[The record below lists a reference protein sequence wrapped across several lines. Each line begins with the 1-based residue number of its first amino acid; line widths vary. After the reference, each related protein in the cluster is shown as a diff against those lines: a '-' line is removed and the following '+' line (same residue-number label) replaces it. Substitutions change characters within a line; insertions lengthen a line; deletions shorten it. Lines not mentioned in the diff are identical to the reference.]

1 MAIFDIEKDELLGL
15 SDVQLE
21 ELIARLSE
29 AEVAAH
35 GHSPARVNWS
45 GSINAPDHGID
56 VHVNV
61 PVAQL
66 TTGFLE
72 RPNTILQSK
81 KHSMSKTAITKEM
94 VIDGE
99 LSSTISLLA
108 AQGGSYII
116 VSLADDCSP
125 PMLKDRIETMQDAV
139 SRDPNGSNLH
149 LSFYDR
155 SKLTQWVRQHP
166 SVMLWV
172 KRKLGRGYSGW
183 QPYGAWSNPP
193 QGAVDTIIF
202 AQGVKISLP
211 SGKGQNLSIEDA
223 IGPMRDLVR
232 TTNKAIR
239 ITGLSGVGKTRIV
252 QALFDETVDTVG
264 TDALDRTITVY
275 VDTGAK
281 PEPSAT
287 VMLERLISENR
298 HSIMILDNCPS
309 DLHAD
314 LAKRVSTACDNVKLI
329 TIEYDIRD
337 DKPQTTE
344 VIHIETVGPEVAEKL
359 LLRRFPN
366 IGENNARRI
375 AKFADGNARVS
386 LAIAERVEEGESLA
400 QLSDTQLFNRLFDQ
414 RNHQNDDL
422 KEQAEI
428 LSLVYSF
435 SISDPDVGESELE
448 VLGSLSE
455 YSKKQLF
462 RTVKKLIDRHIVQKR
477 AHWRAILPHAIS
489 NRLASSALDSIPTE
503 QLRVTFEASNNQRL
517 LMSFAHRLGLLHDHP
532 VAIEIVEGWLQPE
545 GLLGKILE
553 LDDSQIRMLEYIAP
567 VAPTALLDRIEVEL
581 LSSQFKEVML
591 TTSNRTTIIELF
603 QSAPDVLRLA
613 SIIKILQALAYEA
626 SDFERCAKLLI
637 LIADYEEESSKNDT
651 ARQKLTKF
659 YQPYLSGTH
668 ASIEQRIE
676 IMNECL
682 ISDIVARRSLGL
694 KMLSTALDGG
704 FWSGIGVY
712 EFGAKPRDFGF
723 EPDYD
728 ELVEWRH
735 TFINFALQLGISSD
749 LELKNCARK
758 ILANQFRGMWFQ
770 EPMREILIDVAR
782 KLHNDSPWGEGWIA
796 IRSVIYF
803 DYTEHQNNQEVESL
817 PDNLAALEK
826 ELKPNELI
834 SIIMAYVFSSSGDY
848 WALDDDFRL
857 DTTEK
862 YSKSEKRLADKAQ
875 LLGQEFAC
883 SSYTLGELGSNL
895 FSADWMPYRIAF
907 GKGLA
912 KGTYDQKI
920 YWQNLVDELKKHPE
934 INKDFSVFKGF
945 IDEVDSVNRELAQE
959 FLEQCAKHN
968 ELRNVLVAL
977 HPQREFTVNDLNRC
991 MTILDDPDIRP
1002 IMYGPILWRK
1012 EYGDLPK
1019 ECILDL
1025 TSRLLRKPNG
1035 DDVVLDGLSMR
1046 LHDEDEAIDT
1056 LGAEFRSL
1064 GLKAGISRLNRNDN
1078 DSGGMSGYN
1087 IECVIN
1093 AALRF
1098 DGNESEKLKW
1108 LDTIFDVIDHS
1119 YGRLYS
1125 FKNVVGKTAS
1135 LMPEEFLC
1143 RIFEGAGRQ
1152 KQSRLYFIRSDD
1164 RNGSVLEKIDKNV
1177 LLEWCCY
1184 KNDSSIFA
1192 AVATGINL
1200 WVKDEITSA
1209 TILSE
1214 VAIKLLE
1221 LAPEPKIVLEA
1232 FVARTAPSSWSGSLA
1247 NIMQSRADA
1256 ISQLITHERT
1266 DISIAA
1272 KSVNEKLIRW
1282 IENERVR
1289 EHKDAEGRE
1298 QRFE

>member
-45 GSINAPDHGID
+45 GSINAPDDGID

-66 TTGFLE
+66 TTGFIE

-81 KHSMSKTAITKEM
+81 KHSMPKTAITKEM

-125 PMLKDRIETMQDAV
+125 PMLKDRIEAMQDAA

-149 LSFYDR
+149 LRFYDR

-193 QGAVDTIIF
+193 QGAEDTIIF
-202 AQGVKISLP
+202 AQGVKISWP
-211 SGKGQNLSIEDA
+211 SGKRQNLSIEDA

-264 TDALDRTITVY
+264 TDALDRTIAVY
-275 VDTGAK
+275 VDTGAE

-309 DLHAD
+309 DLHAN

-366 IGENNARRI
+366 IGQNNARRI
-375 AKFADGNARVS
+375 AEFADGNARVS

-400 QLSDTQLFNRLFDQ
+400 QLSDAQLFNRLFDQ

-422 KEQAEI
+422 REQAEI

-435 SISDPDVGESELE
+435 SISDPDVGGSELE
-448 VLGSLSE
+448 VLGSLSG

-462 RTVKKLIDRHIVQKR
+462 RTAKKLIDRHIVQKR
-477 AHWRAILPHAIS
+477 AHWRAILPHAIA

-503 QLRVTFEASNNQRL
+503 QLRATFEASNNQRL

-532 VAIEIVEGWLQPE
+532 VAIEIVEDWLQPE

-567 VAPTALLDRIEVEL
+567 VAPDTLLNRIQVEL
-581 LSSQFKEVML
+581 
-591 TTSNRTTIIELF
+591 TNSNFNELKRYDSRRTTT
-603 QSAPDVLRLA
+603 
-613 SIIKILQALAYEA
+613 IKLLQALAYEPRN
-626 SDFERCAKLLI
+626 FVQCAKLLI
-637 LIADYEEESSKNDT
+637 RIAHNEKESNNHDD
-651 ARQKLTKF
+651 AGQKLTKF
-659 YQPYLSGTH
+659 FQAYLSGTH

-682 ISDIVARRSLGL
+682 TSDIVARRSLGL

-704 FWSGIGVY
+704 LWSGIGLY

-749 LELKNCARK
+749 LELKNCARQ

-770 EPMREILIDVAR
+770 EAMREILIDVAR
-782 KLHNDSPWGEGWIA
+782 KLHNDSPWGEGWKA

-803 DYTEHQNNQEVESL
+803 DYSKSQDSQNLKQI
-817 PDNLAALEK
+817 PDNLVALEK
-826 ELKPNELI
+826 ELEPNSLI
-834 SIIMAYVFSSSGDY
+834 SKTITFVFSGGRDY
-848 WALDDDFRL
+848 WALDNDFNHSSGDKYTDARKRL
-857 DTTEK
+857 DANAQ
-862 YSKSEKRLADKAQ
+862 RLGE
-875 LLGQEFAC
+875 LFAI
-883 SSYTLGELGSNL
+883 SNHKLHELGSNL
-895 FSADWMPYRIAF
+895 FAADWMPYRIAF
-907 GKGLA
+907 GTGLA

-934 INKDFSVFKGF
+934 INKDFSAFKGF

-959 FLEQCAKHN
+959 FLDQCAKHN

-1056 LGAEFRSL
+1056 LGAEFRLL
-1064 GLKAGISRLNRNDN
+1064 GLKAGISRLKRNDN
-1078 DSGGMSGYN
+1078 DSGGMSDYN
-1087 IECVIN
+1087 MERVIN

-1098 DGNESEKLKW
+1098 DGNESDKLEW
-1108 LDTIFDVIDHS
+1108 LNTIFDVIDNS
-1119 YGRLYS
+1119 YGCLYS
-1125 FKNVVGKTAS
+1125 FANVIGKTAS
-1135 LMPEEFLC
+1135 LMPDEFLC
-1143 RIFEGAGRQ
+1143 RVFEGDGRQ

-1177 LLEWCCY
+1177 LLEWCCD

-1200 WVKDEITSA
+1200 WVKDEATSS

-1214 VAIKLLE
+1214 VATKLLE
-1221 LAPEPKIVLEA
+1221 LAPEPKVVLEA
-1232 FVARTAPSSWSGSLA
+1232 FAECTTPSCWSGSLA

-1256 ISQLITHERT
+1256 ISQLITHERA

-1272 KSVNEKLIRW
+1272 KSVNEKLIRC

-1289 EHKDAEGRE
+1289 ERKDTEGRE

>member
-29 AEVAAH
+29 AEVAVH

-45 GSINAPDHGID
+45 GSINAPDDGID
-56 VHVNV
+56 VHVNI

-81 KHSMSKTAITKEM
+81 KHSMSRTAITKEM

-125 PMLKDRIETMQDAV
+125 PMLKDRIEAMQDAV

-149 LSFYDR
+149 LCFFDR

-193 QGAVDTIIF
+193 QGAEDTIIF

-264 TDALDRTITVY
+264 TDALDRTIAVY
-275 VDTGAK
+275 VDTGAE

-287 VMLERLISENR
+287 VMLERLISESR

-314 LAKRVSTACDNVKLI
+314 LAKRVSTACDNLKLI

-366 IGENNARRI
+366 IGQNNARRI
-375 AKFADGNARVS
+375 AEFADGNARVS

-400 QLSDTQLFNRLFDQ
+400 QLSDAQLFNRLFDQ

-422 KEQAEI
+422 REQAEI

-435 SISDPDVGESELE
+435 SIFDPDVGRSELE
-448 VLGSLSE
+448 VLGSLSG
-455 YSKKQLF
+455 YSKNQLF

-477 AHWRAILPHAIS
+477 AHWRAILPHAIA

-503 QLRVTFEASNNQRL
+503 QLRATFEASNNQRL

-532 VAIEIVEGWLQPE
+532 VAIEIVESWLQPE

-567 VAPTALLDRIEVEL
+567 VAPDTLLNRIQVEL
-581 LSSQFKEVML
+581 
-591 TTSNRTTIIELF
+591 TNSNFNELKHYDSRRTTT
-603 QSAPDVLRLA
+603 
-613 SIIKILQALAYEA
+613 IKLLQALAYEPRN
-626 SDFERCAKLLI
+626 FVQCAKLLI
-637 LIADYEEESSKNDT
+637 RIADNEKESNNHDD
-651 ARQKLTKF
+651 AGQKLTKF
-659 YQPYLSGTH
+659 FQAYLSGTH

-682 ISDIVARRSLGL
+682 TSDIVARRSLGL
-694 KMLSTALDGG
+694 KMLSTALAGG

-735 TFINFALQLGISSD
+735 TFINFALQLGTSSD
-749 LELKNCARK
+749 LTLRNSVRQ
-758 ILANQFRGMWFQ
+758 ILANQFRGMWYQ
-770 EPMREILIDVAR
+770 ESMREILVDAAR
-782 KLHNDSPWGEGWIA
+782 KLHAYAPWSEGWKA

-803 DYTEHQNNQEVESL
+803 NYSKSQDSQNLKQI
-817 PDNLAALEK
+817 PDNLVALEK
-826 ELKPNELI
+826 ELEPNSLI
-834 SIIMAYVFSSSGDY
+834 SKTITFVFSGGRDY
-848 WALDDDFRL
+848 WALDNDFNHSSGDKYTDARKRL
-857 DTTEK
+857 DANAQ
-862 YSKSEKRLADKAQ
+862 RLGE
-875 LLGQEFAC
+875 LFAI
-883 SSYTLGELGSNL
+883 SNHKLHELGSNL
-895 FSADWMPYRIAF
+895 FAADWMPYRIAF
-907 GKGLA
+907 GTGLA
-912 KGTYDQKI
+912 KGAYDQKI

-1056 LGAEFRSL
+1056 LGAEFRLL
-1064 GLKAGISRLNRNDN
+1064 GLKAGISRLKRNDN
-1078 DSGGMSGYN
+1078 DSGGMSDYN
-1087 IECVIN
+1087 MECVIN

-1098 DGNESEKLKW
+1098 DGNELEKLEW
-1108 LDTIFDVIDHS
+1108 LDTIFDVIDNS
-1119 YGRLYS
+1119 YGCIYS
-1125 FKNVVGKTAS
+1125 FANVIGKTAS
-1135 LMPEEFLC
+1135 LMPDEFLC
-1143 RIFEGAGRQ
+1143 RVFEGTDRQ

-1164 RNGSVLEKIDKNV
+1164 RNGSALEKIDKDL
-1177 LLEWCCY
+1177 LLEWCRT

-1200 WVKDEITSA
+1200 WVKDETTSA

-1221 LAPEPKIVLEA
+1221 LAPEPKVVLEA
-1232 FVARTAPSSWSGSLA
+1232 FAARTAPSSWSGSLA

-1266 DISIAA
+1266 DISIAT

-1289 EHKDAEGRE
+1289 ERKDAEGRE

>member
-29 AEVAAH
+29 AEVVAH

-45 GSINAPDHGID
+45 GSINAPDDGID

-66 TTGFLE
+66 TTGFIE

-81 KHSMSKTAITKEM
+81 KHSMPKTAITKEM

-125 PMLKDRIETMQDAV
+125 PMLKDRIEAMQDAA

-149 LSFYDR
+149 LNFYDR

-166 SVMLWV
+166 SVMLWM

-193 QGAVDTIIF
+193 QGAEDTIIF

-211 SGKGQNLSIEDA
+211 SEKHQNLSIEDA

-264 TDALDRTITVY
+264 TDALDRTIAVY

-366 IGENNARRI
+366 IGQNNARRI
-375 AKFADGNARVS
+375 AEFADGNARVS

-400 QLSDTQLFNRLFDQ
+400 QLSDAQLFNRLFDQ

-422 KEQAEI
+422 REQAEI

-435 SISDPDVGESELE
+435 SISDPDVGVSELE
-448 VLGSLSE
+448 VLGSLSV
-455 YSKKQLF
+455 YSKNQLF

-477 AHWRAILPHAIS
+477 AHWRAILPHAIA

-517 LMSFAHRLGLLHDHP
+517 LISFAHRLGLLHDHP

-553 LDDSQIRMLEYIAP
+553 LDDLQIRMLEYIAP
-567 VAPTALLDRIEVEL
+567 VAPDTLLNRIQVE
-581 LSSQFKEVML
+581 F
-591 TTSNRTTIIELF
+591 TNSNFNELKRYDSRRTTT
-603 QSAPDVLRLA
+603 
-613 SIIKILQALAYEA
+613 IKLLQALAYEPRN
-626 SDFERCAKLLI
+626 FVQCAKLLI
-637 LIADYEEESSKNDT
+637 RIADNEKESNNHDD
-651 ARQKLTKF
+651 AGQKLTTF
-659 YQPYLSGTH
+659 FQAYLSGTH

-682 ISDIVARRSLGL
+682 TSDIVARRSLGL
-694 KMLSTALDGG
+694 KMLSTALNGG
-704 FWSGIGVY
+704 RWSGIGLY

-723 EPDYD
+723 EPNYN
-728 ELVEWRH
+728 ELIDWRH
-735 TFINFALQLGISSD
+735 AFINVALQLGNSND
-749 LELKNCARK
+749 LELKNSARQ
-758 ILANQFRGMWFQ
+758 ILANRFRGMWYQ
-770 EPMREILIDVAR
+770 EAMREILVDAAR
-782 KLHNDSPWGEGWIA
+782 KLHAYTPWSEGWKA

-803 DYTEHQNNQEVESL
+803 NYSKSQDSQNLKQIPN
-817 PDNLAALEK
+817 NLVALEK
-826 ELKPNELI
+826 ELEPNNLI
-834 SIIMAYVFSSSGDY
+834 SKIITFVLSGGRDY
-848 WALDDDFRL
+848 WALDNDFNHNAG
-857 DTTEK
+857 DK
-862 YSKSEKRLADKAQ
+862 YTDAQKRLEANAQ
-875 LLGQEFAC
+875 RLGELFAI
-883 SSYTLGELGSNL
+883 SSHKLYELGSNL
-895 FSADWMPYRIAF
+895 FSSEWMPYRAAF

-912 KGTYDQKI
+912 KGTCDQKI
-920 YWQNLVDELKKHPE
+920 YWQNLVDELKKYPE

-945 IDEVDSVNRELAQE
+945 IEEVDFINRELAQE
-959 FLEQCAKHN
+959 ILDQCVQHS
-968 ELRNVLVAL
+968 ELKKVLVDL
-977 HPQREFTVNDLNRC
+977 HPWKEFAINDFNRC
-991 MTILDDPDIRP
+991 IAILDDSDISP
-1002 IMYGPILWRK
+1002 FMYGSILWAAK
-1012 EYGDLPK
+1012 YADLPR

-1025 TSRLLRKPNG
+1025 TSRLLSKSNG
-1035 DDVVLDGLSMR
+1035 DDVVLEGLSMR
-1046 LHDEDEAIDT
+1046 LHNKDESIDI
-1056 LGAEFRSL
+1056 LGAEFRLL
-1064 GLKAGISRLNRNDN
+1064 GLKAGISRLKRNDN
-1078 DSGGMSGYN
+1078 DSDGMSDYN
-1087 IECVIN
+1087 MEHVIN

-1098 DGNESEKLKW
+1098 DGNESEKLEW
-1108 LDTIFDVIDHS
+1108 LNTIFEVIDNS
-1119 YGRLYS
+1119 YGCLYS
-1125 FKNVVGKTAS
+1125 FANVIGKTAS
-1135 LMPEEFLC
+1135 LMPEEFLS
-1143 RIFEGAGRQ
+1143 RVFEGTDRQ

-1164 RNGSVLEKIDKNV
+1164 RNRSVLEKIDKNV
-1177 LLEWCCY
+1177 LLEWCCD

-1192 AVATGINL
+1192 AVATSINL

-1221 LAPEPKIVLEA
+1221 LAPEPKVVLEA
-1232 FVARTAPSSWSGSLA
+1232 FAECTTPSCWSGSLA

-1272 KSVNEKLIRW
+1272 KSVNENLIRW

-1289 EHKDAEGRE
+1289 ERKDVEGRE

>member
-45 GSINAPDHGID
+45 GSINAPDDGID

-81 KHSMSKTAITKEM
+81 KHSMPRNAITKEM
-94 VIDGE
+94 VMNGE

-116 VSLADDCSP
+116 VSLADDCTTP
-125 PMLKDRIETMQDAV
+125 VLNNRIEAMQDAV

-264 TDALDRTITVY
+264 TDALDRTIAVY

-309 DLHAD
+309 DLHED

-359 LLRRFPN
+359 QLRRFPN

-422 KEQAEI
+422 REQAEI

-448 VLGSLSE
+448 VLGSLSG

-477 AHWRAILPHAIS
+477 AHWRAILPHAIA

-503 QLRVTFEASNNQRL
+503 QLRATFEASNNQRL

-581 LSSQFKEVML
+581 LSSEFKEVML
-591 TTSNRTTIIELF
+591 ITSNRTTIIELF

-682 ISDIVARRSLGL
+682 TSDIVARRSLGL

-735 TFINFALQLGISSD
+735 TFINFALQLRISSD
-749 LELKNCARK
+749 LTLRNSVRQ
-758 ILANQFRGMWFQ
+758 ILANQFRGMWYQ
-770 EPMREILIDVAR
+770 ESMREILVDAAR
-782 KLHNDSPWGEGWIA
+782 KLHAYAPWSEGWKA

-803 DYTEHQNNQEVESL
+803 NYSKSQDSQNLKQI
-817 PDNLAALEK
+817 PDNLVALEK
-826 ELKPNELI
+826 ELGPNSLI
-834 SIIMAYVFSSSGDY
+834 SKTIIFVFSGGRDY
-848 WALDDDFRL
+848 WALDNDFNHNAGDKYTDAQKRL
-857 DTTEK
+857 DANAQ
-862 YSKSEKRLADKAQ
+862 RLGK
-875 LLGQEFAC
+875 LFAI
-883 SSYTLGELGSNL
+883 SSHKLYELGSNL
-895 FSADWMPYRIAF
+895 FSSEWMPYRAAF

-912 KGTYDQKI
+912 KGTCDQKI
-920 YWQNLVDELKKHPE
+920 YWQNLVDELKKYPE

-945 IDEVDSVNRELAQE
+945 IEEVDFINRELAQE
-959 FLEQCAKHN
+959 ILDQCAQHS
-968 ELRNVLVAL
+968 ELKKVLVDL
-977 HPQREFTVNDLNRC
+977 HPWKEFAINDFNRC
-991 MTILDDPDIRP
+991 IAILDDSDISP
-1002 IMYGPILWRK
+1002 FMYGSILWAAK
-1012 EYGDLPK
+1012 YADLPR

-1025 TSRLLRKPNG
+1025 TSRLLSKSNG
-1035 DDVVLDGLSMR
+1035 DGVVLEGLSMR
-1046 LHDEDEAIDT
+1046 LHNKDESIDI
-1056 LGAEFRSL
+1056 LGAEFRLL
-1064 GLKAGISRLNRNDN
+1064 GLKAGISRLKRNDN
-1078 DSGGMSGYN
+1078 DSDGMSDYN
-1087 IECVIN
+1087 MEHVIN

-1098 DGNESEKLKW
+1098 DGNESEKLEW
-1108 LDTIFDVIDHS
+1108 LNTIFDVIDNS
-1119 YGRLYS
+1119 YGCIYS
-1125 FKNVVGKTAS
+1125 FANVIGKTAS
-1135 LMPEEFLC
+1135 LMPEEFLS
-1143 RIFEGAGRQ
+1143 RVFEGTDRQ

-1192 AVATGINL
+1192 AVATSINL

-1221 LAPEPKIVLEA
+1221 LAPEPKVVLEA
-1232 FVARTAPSSWSGSLA
+1232 FAECTTPSCWSGSLA

-1272 KSVNEKLIRW
+1272 KSVNENLIRW

-1289 EHKDAEGRE
+1289 ERKDTEGRE

>member
-1 MAIFDIEKDELLGL
+1 MAIFDIEKDELLRL

-29 AEVAAH
+29 AEIAAH

-45 GSINAPDHGID
+45 GSINAPDDGID

-66 TTGFLE
+66 TTGFIE

-81 KHSMSKTAITKEM
+81 KHSMPRNAITKEM
-94 VIDGE
+94 VMNGE

-116 VSLADDCSP
+116 VSLADDCTTP
-125 PMLKDRIETMQDAV
+125 VLNNRIEAMQDAV

-193 QGAVDTIIF
+193 QGSIDSLIF

-211 SGKGQNLSIEDA
+211 SGREQNLSIEDA

-232 TTNKAIR
+232 TTKKAIR

-252 QALFDETVDTVG
+252 QALFDETVETVG
-264 TDALDRTITVY
+264 TDALDRTIAVY
-275 VDTGAK
+275 VDTGAE

-287 VMLERLISENR
+287 AMLERLISEKRN
-298 HSIMILDNCPS
+298 SIMILDNCPS
-309 DLHAD
+309 ELHTA
-314 LAKRVSTACDNVKLI
+314 LAGKVSTACDNVKLI

-344 VIHIETVGPEVAEKL
+344 VIYIEAVGPEVAEKL

-366 IGENNARRI
+366 IGQSNARKI
-375 AKFADGNARVS
+375 AEFADGNARVS

-400 QLSDTQLFNRLFDQ
+400 QLSDDQLFNRLFEQ
-414 RNHQNDDL
+414 RNHQDDDL
-422 KEQAEI
+422 REQAEL

-435 SISDPDVGESELE
+435 SISNPDVGENELE
-448 VLGSLSE
+448 VLGSLSG
-455 YSKKQLF
+455 YSKNQLF
-462 RTVKKLIDRHIVQKR
+462 RTVKKLLDRHIVQKR
-477 AHWRAILPHAIS
+477 AHWRAILPHAIA

-503 QLRVTFEASNNQRL
+503 QLRATFEASNNQRL

-567 VAPTALLDRIEVEL
+567 VAPAALLDRIEDEL
-581 LSSQFKEVML
+581 FISNFKDVPHYD
-591 TTSNRTTIIELF
+591 SRRATIIKL
-603 QSAPDVLRLA
+603 
-613 SIIKILQALAYEA
+613 LQALAYEA

-637 LIADYEEESSKNDT
+637 QIADGEKESNNRDD
-651 ARQKLTKF
+651 AGQKLTKF
-659 YQPYLSGTH
+659 FQVYLSGTH
-668 ASIEQRIE
+668 ASLEQRIR
-676 IMNECL
+676 IMDECL
-682 ISDIVARRSLGL
+682 ISNSVVRMSLGL
-694 KMLSTALDGG
+694 KMLSTALNSGP
-704 FWSGIGVY
+704 WSGVGLY

-728 ELVEWRH
+728 ELIEWRRA
-735 TFINFALQLGISSD
+735 FINVALKLGTSGELT
-749 LELKNCARK
+749 LEDSARQ
-758 ILANQFRGMWFQ
+758 ILANQFRRLWYQ
-770 EPMREILIDVAR
+770 EAMREILIDAAR
-782 KLHNDSPWGEGWIA
+782 KLHAYAPWGEGWKA

-803 DYTEHQNNQEVESL
+803 NYSKSQDSL
-817 PDNLAALEK
+817 NLKQIPDSLVALER
-826 ELKPNELI
+826 ELEPNDLI
-834 SIIMAYVFSSSGDY
+834 SKIVTFVLSGERDY
-848 WALDDDFRL
+848 WALDDDF
-857 DTTEK
+857 DHNADDK
-862 YSKSEKRLADKAQ
+862 YTDAQKRLAAKAQ
-875 LLGQEFAC
+875 LLGESFAI
-883 SSYTLGELGSNL
+883 SDHKLYELGSNL
-895 FSADWMPYRIAF
+895 FYSGWMPYRTAF

-912 KGTYDQKI
+912 KGTCAQKV
-920 YWQNLVDELKKHPE
+920 YWQELVDELKLHPE
-934 INKDFSVFKGF
+934 ANKDFSVFRGF
-945 IDEVDSVNRELAQE
+945 IEEVDFVNRGLAQE
-959 FLEQCAKHN
+959 ILDQCAQHSD
-968 ELRNVLVAL
+968 LRRVLVDL
-977 HPQREFTVNDLNRC
+977 HPRKEFTINDLNRC
-991 MTILDDPDIRP
+991 IAILDDSDISP
-1002 IMYGPILWRK
+1002 FMYGAILWRK

-1025 TSRLLRKPNG
+1025 TSRLLSKPNG
-1035 DDVVLDGLSMR
+1035 DDVVIDALSMK
-1046 LHDEDEAIDT
+1046 LHGKDESLDT
-1056 LGAEFRSL
+1056 LGVEFRLL
-1064 GLKAGISRLNRNDN
+1064 GIRAAIMRLKRDGE
-1078 DSGGMSGYN
+1078 DSFRGDSDYYL
-1087 IECVIN
+1087 ECVID

-1098 DGNESEKLKW
+1098 DGNESEKLEW
-1108 LDTIFDVIDHS
+1108 LDTIFDVIDRS
-1119 YGRLYS
+1119 YGCLYS
-1125 FKNVVGKTAS
+1125 FENVLGKTAS

-1143 RIFEGAGRQ
+1143 RIFEGTDRQ
-1152 KQSRLYFIRSDD
+1152 KKSRLYFIRDD
-1164 RNGSVLEKIDKNV
+1164 RNGSALEKIDKNI
-1177 LLEWCCY
+1177 LLEWCRT

-1192 AVATGINL
+1192 TIATGINL
-1200 WVKDEITSA
+1200 WAKDDTLSA
-1209 TILSE
+1209 TTLSE

-1221 LAPEPKIVLEA
+1221 LAPEPNVVLEA
-1232 FVARTAPSSWSGSLA
+1232 FAEWTTPSCWSGSRA

-1256 ISQLITHERT
+1256 ISQLITHERI

-1282 IENERVR
+1282 IDNERIR
-1289 EHKDAEGRE
+1289 ESKDAEGRE

>member
-1 MAIFDIEKDELLGL
+1 MAIFDIEKGELLGL

-29 AEVAAH
+29 AEVAVH

-45 GSINAPDHGID
+45 GSINAPDDGID

-61 PVAQL
+61 PVEQL
-66 TTGFLE
+66 TTGFIE

-81 KHSMSKTAITKEM
+81 KHSMPKTAITKEM
-94 VIDGE
+94 VIDGK

-125 PMLKDRIETMQDAV
+125 PMLKDRIEAMQDAA

-149 LSFYDR
+149 LCFFDR

-193 QGAVDTIIF
+193 QGAEDTIIF

-264 TDALDRTITVY
+264 TDALDRTIAVY
-275 VDTGAK
+275 VDTGAE

-366 IGENNARRI
+366 IGQNNARRI
-375 AKFADGNARVS
+375 AEFADGNARVS

-400 QLSDTQLFNRLFDQ
+400 QLSDAQLFNRLFDQ

-422 KEQAEI
+422 REQAEI

-435 SISDPDVGESELE
+435 SISDPDVGGSELE
-448 VLGSLSE
+448 VLGSLSG
-455 YSKKQLF
+455 YSKNQLF

-477 AHWRAILPHAIS
+477 AHWRAILPHAIA
-489 NRLASSALDSIPTE
+489 NRLASSALDSIPIE
-503 QLRVTFEASNNQRL
+503 QLRATFEASNNQRL

-567 VAPTALLDRIEVEL
+567 VAPDALLNRIQVEI
-581 LSSQFKEVML
+581 
-591 TTSNRTTIIELF
+591 TNSNFNELKRYDSRRTTT
-603 QSAPDVLRLA
+603 
-613 SIIKILQALAYEA
+613 IKLLQALAYEP
-626 SDFERCAKLLI
+626 SNFVQCAKLLI
-637 LIADYEEESSKNDT
+637 RIADNEKESNNHDD
-651 ARQKLTKF
+651 AGQKLTKF
-659 YQPYLSGTH
+659 FQAYLSGTH

-682 ISDIVARRSLGL
+682 TSDIVARRSLGL

-704 FWSGIGVY
+704 LWSGIGLY

-723 EPDYD
+723 EPNYN
-728 ELVEWRH
+728 ELIDWRH
-735 TFINFALQLGISSD
+735 AFINVALQLGISSD
-749 LELKNCARK
+749 LELKNCARQ

-770 EPMREILIDVAR
+770 EAMREILIDVAR

-803 DYTEHQNNQEVESL
+803 DYTEHQNNQEIESI

-826 ELKPNELI
+826 ELEPNELI
-834 SIIMAYVFSSSGDY
+834 SMILMYVFSSGGDN
-848 WALDDDFRL
+848 WALDDDYRQ
-857 DTTEK
+857 DTTDK

-875 LLGQEFAC
+875 LLGQEFAR
-883 SSYTLGELGSNL
+883 SSYMIDELGFNL
-895 FSADWMPYRIAF
+895 FSVDWMPYRIAF
-907 GKGLA
+907 GTGLA
-912 KGTYDQKI
+912 KGAYDQKI
-920 YWQNLVDELKKHPE
+920 YWQSLVDELKKYPE
-934 INKDFSVFKGF
+934 INKNFTVFKGF
-945 IDEVDSVNRELAQE
+945 IEEVDSVNRELAQE
-959 FLEQCAKHN
+959 FLEQCARHN
-968 ELRNVLVAL
+968 ELRNDLVAL

-991 MTILDDPDIRP
+991 MTILDDPDINP
-1002 IMYGPILWRK
+1002 IMYGPILWGK
-1012 EYGDLPK
+1012 EYSDLPK

-1035 DDVVLDGLSMR
+1035 DEIVLNALSVK
-1046 LHDEDEAIDT
+1046 LHGKDEIVDAFAPELVLI
-1056 LGAEFRSL
+1056 
-1064 GLKAGISRLNRNDN
+1064 GLKTAISRLRRNNN
-1078 DSGGMSGYN
+1078 DSSGT
-1087 IECVIN
+1087 IDFKMERVVR
-1093 AALRF
+1093 AALLL
-1098 DGNESEKLKW
+1098 DGHELEKLEW
-1108 LDTIFDVIDHS
+1108 LETVLYVIDKH
-1119 YGRLYS
+1119 YGHISS
-1125 FKNVVGKTAS
+1125 FKQCIKTTAEF
-1135 LMPEEFLC
+1135 MPIEFLG
-1143 RIFEGAGRQ
+1143 RISEGTEEQ
-1152 KQSRLYFIRSDD
+1152 KIYRWYSIRHEGL
-1164 RNGSVLEKIDKNV
+1164 RGSVLDKIHVSELIK
-1177 LLEWCCY
+1177 WCR
-1184 KNDSSIFA
+1184 SIKEPQ
-1192 AVATGINL
+1192 VWIGVSTGLDL
-1200 WVKDEITSA
+1200 WSKEELTFEETPHECEQ
-1209 TILSE
+1209 TIVTLTE
-1214 VAIKLLE
+1214 RAIRF
-1221 LAPEPKIVLEA
+1221 LEA
-1232 FVARTAPSSWSGSLA
+1232 SPDPKAILESFAERISPSSWSGSRV
-1247 NIMQSRADA
+1247 NVMQCRINA
-1256 ISQLITHERT
+1256 IAELFKHERIE
-1266 DISIAA
+1266 ISEAA
-1272 KSVNEKLIRW
+1272 KSVSINFAKLIERE
-1282 IENERVR
+1282 IERELRENEQ
-1289 EHKDAEGRE
+1289 RE

>member
-45 GSINAPDHGID
+45 GSINAPDDGID
-56 VHVNV
+56 IHVNV
-61 PVAQL
+61 PVGQL
-66 TTGFLE
+66 TTGFIE

-81 KHSMSKTAITKEM
+81 KHSMPKTAITKEM

-125 PMLKDRIETMQDAV
+125 PMLKDRIEAMQDAA

-149 LSFYDR
+149 LNFYDR
-155 SKLTQWVRQHP
+155 SKLAQWVRQHS

-193 QGAVDTIIF
+193 QGAEDTIIF

-264 TDALDRTITVY
+264 TDALNRTIAVY
-275 VDTGAK
+275 VDTGAE

-344 VIHIETVGPEVAEKL
+344 VIHIETVGSEVAEKL

-366 IGENNARRI
+366 IGQNNARRI
-375 AKFADGNARVS
+375 AEFADGNARVS

-400 QLSDTQLFNRLFDQ
+400 QLSDAQLFNRLFDQ

-422 KEQAEI
+422 REQAEI
-428 LSLVYSF
+428 LSLAYSF
-435 SISDPDVGESELE
+435 SISDLDVGESELE
-448 VLGSLSE
+448 VLGSLSG
-455 YSKKQLF
+455 YSKNQLF

-477 AHWRAILPHAIS
+477 AHWRAILPHAIA

-503 QLRVTFEASNNQRL
+503 QLRATFEASNNQRL

-532 VAIEIVEGWLQPE
+532 VAIEIAEGWLQPE

-567 VAPTALLDRIEVEL
+567 VAPDTLLNRIQVEL
-581 LSSQFKEVML
+581 
-591 TTSNRTTIIELF
+591 TNSNFNELKRYDSRRTTT
-603 QSAPDVLRLA
+603 
-613 SIIKILQALAYEA
+613 IKLLQALAYEPRN
-626 SDFERCAKLLI
+626 FVQCAKLLI
-637 LIADYEEESSKNDT
+637 RIADNEKESNNHDD
-651 ARQKLTKF
+651 AGQKLTKF
-659 YQPYLSGTH
+659 FQAYLSGTH

-682 ISDIVARRSLGL
+682 TSDIVARRSLGL

-704 FWSGIGVY
+704 LWSGIGLY

-749 LELKNCARK
+749 LELKNCARQ

-770 EPMREILIDVAR
+770 EAMREILIDVAR
-782 KLHNDSPWGEGWIA
+782 KLHNDSPWGEGWKA

-803 DYTEHQNNQEVESL
+803 DYFKSQDSQNLKQI
-817 PDNLAALEK
+817 PDNLVALEK
-826 ELKPNELI
+826 ELEPNSLI
-834 SIIMAYVFSSSGDY
+834 SKTITFVFSGGRDY
-848 WALDDDFRL
+848 WALDNDFNHSSGDKYTDARKRL
-857 DTTEK
+857 DANAQ
-862 YSKSEKRLADKAQ
+862 RLGE
-875 LLGQEFAC
+875 LFAI
-883 SSYTLGELGSNL
+883 SSHKLYELGSNL
-895 FSADWMPYRIAF
+895 FSSEWMPYRAAF

-912 KGTYDQKI
+912 KGTCDQRV
-920 YWQNLVDELKKHPE
+920 YWQQLIDELELHLDL
-934 INKDFSVFKGF
+934 NKNFSVLSGF
-945 IDEVDSVNRELAQE
+945 IEEVDFVNKELAQE
-959 FLEQCAKHN
+959 ILDQCAQHSD
-968 ELRNVLVAL
+968 LRKVLVDL
-977 HPQREFTVNDLNRC
+977 HPWKGFAINDFNRC
-991 MTILDDPDIRP
+991 IAILNDSDISP
-1002 IMYGPILWRK
+1002 FMYGAILWAAK
-1012 EYGDLPK
+1012 YADLPS
-1019 ECILDL
+1019 ECILNL
-1025 TSRLLRKPNG
+1025 TLRLLNKPNG

-1046 LHDEDEAIDT
+1046 LHDTDEVIDT
-1056 LGAEFRSL
+1056 LGAEFRLL
-1064 GLKAGISRLNRNDN
+1064 GLKAGISRLKGNDN
-1078 DSGGMSGYN
+1078 DSGGMSDYN
-1087 IECVIN
+1087 MEHVIN

-1098 DGNESEKLKW
+1098 DGNESEKLEW
-1108 LDTIFDVIDHS
+1108 LNTIFDVIDNS
-1119 YGRLYS
+1119 YGCLYS
-1125 FKNVVGKTAS
+1125 FENVIGKTAS
-1135 LMPEEFLC
+1135 LMPEEFLS
-1143 RIFEGAGRQ
+1143 RVFEGTDRQ

-1177 LLEWCCY
+1177 LLEWCCD

-1232 FVARTAPSSWSGSLA
+1232 FAARTAPSSWSGSLA
-1247 NIMQSRADA
+1247 NIIQSRADA

-1266 DISIAA
+1266 DISIAT
-1272 KSVNEKLIRW
+1272 KSVNENLTRW

-1289 EHKDAEGRE
+1289 ERKDTEGRE

>member
-29 AEVAAH
+29 AEVAVH

-45 GSINAPDHGID
+45 GSINAPDDGID

-61 PVAQL
+61 PVEQL
-66 TTGFLE
+66 TTGFIE

-81 KHSMSKTAITKEM
+81 KHSMPKTAITKEM

-125 PMLKDRIETMQDAV
+125 PMLKDRIEAMQDAA

-149 LSFYDR
+149 LCFFDR

-193 QGAVDTIIF
+193 QGAEDTIIF

-264 TDALDRTITVY
+264 TDALDRTIAVY
-275 VDTGAK
+275 VDTGAE

-366 IGENNARRI
+366 IGQNNARRI
-375 AKFADGNARVS
+375 AEFADGNARVS

-400 QLSDTQLFNRLFDQ
+400 QLSDAQLFNRLFDQ

-422 KEQAEI
+422 REQAEI

-435 SISDPDVGESELE
+435 SVSDPDVGGSELE
-448 VLGSLSE
+448 VLGSLSG
-455 YSKKQLF
+455 YSKNQLF

-477 AHWRAILPHAIS
+477 AHWRAILPHAIA
-489 NRLASSALDSIPTE
+489 NRLASSALDSIPIE
-503 QLRVTFEASNNQRL
+503 QLRATFEASKNQRL

-567 VAPTALLDRIEVEL
+567 VAPDTLLNRIQVEL
-581 LSSQFKEVML
+581 
-591 TTSNRTTIIELF
+591 TNSNFNELKRYDSRRITTIKL
-603 QSAPDVLRLA
+603 
-613 SIIKILQALAYEA
+613 LQALAYEPRN
-626 SDFERCAKLLI
+626 FVQCAKLLI
-637 LIADYEEESSKNDT
+637 RIADNEKESNNHDD
-651 ARQKLTKF
+651 AGQKLTKF
-659 YQPYLSGTH
+659 FQAYLSGTH

-682 ISDIVARRSLGL
+682 TSDIVARRSLGL
-694 KMLSTALDGG
+694 KMLSTALDSGL
-704 FWSGIGVY
+704 WSGIGLY

-735 TFINFALQLGISSD
+735 TFINFALQIGISSD
-749 LELKNCARK
+749 LELKNCARQ

-770 EPMREILIDVAR
+770 EAMREILIDVAR

-796 IRSVIYF
+796 IRTVIYF

-826 ELKPNELI
+826 ELEPNELI
-834 SIIMAYVFSSSGDY
+834 SMILMYVFSSGGDN
-848 WALDDDFRL
+848 WALDDDYRQ
-857 DTTEK
+857 DTTDK

-875 LLGQEFAC
+875 LLGQEFAR
-883 SSYTLGELGSNL
+883 SSYMIDELGSNL

-907 GKGLA
+907 GTGLA
-912 KGTYDQKI
+912 KGAYDQKI
-920 YWQNLVDELKKHPE
+920 YWQNLVAELKKHPE

-1056 LGAEFRSL
+1056 LGAEFRLL
-1064 GLKAGISRLNRNDN
+1064 GLKAGISRLKRNDN
-1078 DSGGMSGYN
+1078 DSGGMSDYN
-1087 IECVIN
+1087 MERVIN

-1098 DGNESEKLKW
+1098 DGNESEKLEW
-1108 LDTIFDVIDHS
+1108 LNTIFDVIDNS
-1119 YGRLYS
+1119 YGCIYS
-1125 FKNVVGKTAS
+1125 FANVIGKTAS
-1135 LMPEEFLC
+1135 LMPDEFLC
-1143 RIFEGAGRQ
+1143 RVFEGAGRQ

-1164 RNGSVLEKIDKNV
+1164 RNGSALEKIDMDF
-1177 LLEWCCY
+1177 LLEWCCT

-1200 WVKDEITSA
+1200 WEKDETTSA

-1221 LAPEPKIVLEA
+1221 LAPEPKVVLEA
-1232 FVARTAPSSWSGSLA
+1232 FAARTAPSSWSGSLA

-1266 DISIAA
+1266 DISIAT
-1272 KSVNEKLIRW
+1272 KSVNENLIRW
-1282 IENERVR
+1282 IENERGR
-1289 EHKDAEGRE
+1289 ERKDAEGRE

>member
-45 GSINAPDHGID
+45 GSINAPDDGID
-56 VHVNV
+56 VNV
-61 PVAQL
+61 PVTQL

-81 KHSMSKTAITKEM
+81 KHSMPKTAITKEM

-125 PMLKDRIETMQDAV
+125 PMLKDRIEAMQDAA

-149 LSFYDR
+149 LNFYDR

-166 SVMLWV
+166 SVMLWM

-264 TDALDRTITVY
+264 TDALDRTIAVY

-281 PEPSAT
+281 SKPSAT

-314 LAKRVSTACDNVKLI
+314 LAKRVSTSCDNVKLI

-366 IGENNARRI
+366 IGQNNARRI
-375 AKFADGNARVS
+375 AEFADGNARVS

-400 QLSDTQLFNRLFDQ
+400 QLSDAQLFNRLFDQ

-422 KEQAEI
+422 REQAEI

-448 VLGSLSE
+448 VLGSLSG
-455 YSKKQLF
+455 YSKNQLF

-477 AHWRAILPHAIS
+477 AHWRAILPHAIA

-503 QLRVTFEASNNQRL
+503 QLRATFEASNNQRL
-517 LMSFAHRLGLLHDHP
+517 LMSFAHRLGLLHDHS

-567 VAPTALLDRIEVEL
+567 VAPDALLNRIQIVLTSSNFNEL
-581 LSSQFKEVML
+581 MHYDSR
-591 TTSNRTTIIELF
+591 RTTTLK
-603 QSAPDVLRLA
+603 L
-613 SIIKILQALAYEA
+613 LQALAYEPRN
-626 SDFERCAKLLI
+626 FELCAKLLI
-637 LIADYEEESSKNDT
+637 SIADDEKESSNHDD

-659 YQPYLSGTH
+659 FQPYLSGTH
-668 ASIEQRIE
+668 ASIEQRIK
-676 IMNECL
+676 ILNECL
-682 ISDIVARRSLGL
+682 ISDTIARRSLGL
-694 KMLSTALDGG
+694 KMLSTALNGG
-704 FWSGIGVY
+704 FWSGIGLY
-712 EFGAKPRDFGF
+712 KFGAKPRDFGF
-723 EPDYD
+723 EPNYN
-728 ELVEWRH
+728 ELIDWRH
-735 TFINFALQLGISSD
+735 AFINVALQLGNSND
-749 LELKNCARK
+749 LELKNSARQ
-758 ILANQFRGMWFQ
+758 ILANQFRGMWYQ
-770 EPMREILIDVAR
+770 EAMREILVDAAR
-782 KLHNDSPWGEGWIA
+782 KLHAYAPWSEGWKA

-803 DYTEHQNNQEVESL
+803 NYSKSQDSQNLKQI
-817 PDNLAALEK
+817 PDNLVTLEK
-826 ELKPNELI
+826 ELEPNNLI
-834 SIIMAYVFSSSGDY
+834 SKIITFVFSGGRDY
-848 WALDDDFRL
+848 WALDNDFNHNSGDKYTDARKRL
-857 DTTEK
+857 DANAQ
-862 YSKSEKRLADKAQ
+862 RLGE
-875 LLGQEFAC
+875 LFAI
-883 SSYTLGELGSNL
+883 SSHKLYELGSNL
-895 FSADWMPYRIAF
+895 FSSEWMPYRAAF

-912 KGTYDQKI
+912 KGTCDQRV
-920 YWQNLVDELKKHPE
+920 YWQQLIDELELHLDL
-934 INKDFSVFKGF
+934 NKNFSVLSGF
-945 IDEVDSVNRELAQE
+945 IEEVDFINRELAQE
-959 FLEQCAKHN
+959 ILDQCAQHS
-968 ELRNVLVAL
+968 ELKKVLVDL
-977 HPQREFTVNDLNRC
+977 HPWKEFAINDFNRC
-991 MTILDDPDIRP
+991 IAILDDSDISP
-1002 IMYGPILWRK
+1002 FMYGSILWAAK
-1012 EYGDLPK
+1012 YADLPR

-1025 TSRLLRKPNG
+1025 TSRLLSKSNG
-1035 DDVVLDGLSMR
+1035 DDVVLEGLSMR
-1046 LHDEDEAIDT
+1046 LHNKDESIDI
-1056 LGAEFRSL
+1056 LGAEFRLL
-1064 GLKAGISRLNRNDN
+1064 GLKAGISRLKRNDN
-1078 DSGGMSGYN
+1078 DSDGMSDYN
-1087 IECVIN
+1087 MEHVIN

-1098 DGNESEKLKW
+1098 GGNESEKLEW
-1108 LDTIFDVIDHS
+1108 LNTIFEVIDNS
-1119 YGRLYS
+1119 YGCLYS
-1125 FKNVVGKTAS
+1125 FANVIGKTAS
-1135 LMPEEFLC
+1135 LMPEEFLS
-1143 RIFEGAGRQ
+1143 RVFEGTDRQ

-1164 RNGSVLEKIDKNV
+1164 RNGFILEKIDKNV

-1192 AVATGINL
+1192 AVATSINL

-1221 LAPEPKIVLEA
+1221 LAPEPKVVLEA
-1232 FVARTAPSSWSGSLA
+1232 FAECMTPSCWSGSLA
-1247 NIMQSRADA
+1247 NIMQCRADA

-1266 DISIAA
+1266 DISIAT
-1272 KSVNEKLIRW
+1272 KLVNEKLIRW
-1282 IENERVR
+1282 IENERGR
-1289 EHKDAEGRE
+1289 ERKDAEGRE

>member
-45 GSINAPDHGID
+45 GSINAPDDGID
-56 VHVNV
+56 VHVNI

-81 KHSMSKTAITKEM
+81 KHSMSRTAITKEM

-108 AQGGSYII
+108 TQRGSYII

-125 PMLKDRIETMQDAV
+125 PMLKDRIEAMQEAA

-149 LSFYDR
+149 LNFYDR

-166 SVMLWV
+166 SVMLWM

-193 QGAVDTIIF
+193 QGAEDTIIF

-223 IGPMRDLVR
+223 IRPMRDLVR

-252 QALFDETVDTVG
+252 QALFDETIDTVG
-264 TDALDRTITVY
+264 TDALDRTIAVY

-359 LLRRFPN
+359 LLRRFPD
-366 IGENNARRI
+366 IGQNNARRI
-375 AKFADGNARVS
+375 AEFADGNARVS

-400 QLSDTQLFNRLFDQ
+400 QLSDAQLFNRLFDQ

-422 KEQAEI
+422 REQAEI

-448 VLGSLSE
+448 VLGSLSG
-455 YSKKQLF
+455 YSKNQLF

-477 AHWRAILPHAIS
+477 AHWRAILPHAIA

-503 QLRVTFEASNNQRL
+503 QLRATFEASNNQRL

-532 VAIEIVEGWLQPE
+532 VAIEIVEDWLQPE

-567 VAPTALLDRIEVEL
+567 VAPDALLNRIQIVLTSSNFNEL
-581 LSSQFKEVML
+581 THYDPRRI
-591 TTSNRTTIIELF
+591 TTLK
-603 QSAPDVLRLA
+603 L
-613 SIIKILQALAYEA
+613 LQALAYEPRN
-626 SDFERCAKLLI
+626 FELCAKLLI
-637 LIADYEEESSKNDT
+637 SIADDEKESSNHDD

-659 YQPYLSGTH
+659 FQPYLSGTH
-668 ASIEQRIE
+668 ASIEQRIK
-676 IMNECL
+676 ILNECL
-682 ISDIVARRSLGL
+682 ISDTIARRSLGL
-694 KMLSTALDGG
+694 KMLSTALNGG
-704 FWSGIGVY
+704 FWSEIGLY

-723 EPDYD
+723 EPNYN
-728 ELVEWRH
+728 ELIDWRH
-735 TFINFALQLGISSD
+735 AFINVALQLGNSND
-749 LELKNCARK
+749 LELKNSARQ
-758 ILANQFRGMWFQ
+758 ILANQFRGMWYQ
-770 EPMREILIDVAR
+770 EAMREILVDAAR
-782 KLHNDSPWGEGWIA
+782 KLHAYTPWSEGWKA

-803 DYTEHQNNQEVESL
+803 NYSKSQDSQNLKQIPN
-817 PDNLAALEK
+817 NLVALEK
-826 ELKPNELI
+826 ELEPNNLI
-834 SIIMAYVFSSSGDY
+834 SKIITFVLSGGRDY
-848 WALDDDFRL
+848 WALDNDFNHNAG
-857 DTTEK
+857 DK
-862 YSKSEKRLADKAQ
+862 YTDAQKRLEANAQ
-875 LLGQEFAC
+875 R
-883 SSYTLGELGSNL
+883 LGELFAISSHKLYELGSSL
-895 FSADWMPYRIAF
+895 FSSEWMPYRAAF

-912 KGTYDQKI
+912 KGTCDQKI
-920 YWQNLVDELKKHPE
+920 YWQNLVDELKKYPE
-934 INKDFSVFKGF
+934 INKDFSVCKGF
-945 IDEVDSVNRELAQE
+945 IEEVDFINRELAQE
-959 FLEQCAKHN
+959 ILDQCAQHS
-968 ELRNVLVAL
+968 ELKKVLVDL
-977 HPQREFTVNDLNRC
+977 HPWKEFAINDFNRC
-991 MTILDDPDIRP
+991 IAILDDSDISP
-1002 IMYGPILWRK
+1002 FMYGSILWAAK
-1012 EYGDLPK
+1012 YADLPR

-1025 TSRLLRKPNG
+1025 TSRLLSKSNG
-1035 DDVVLDGLSMR
+1035 DDVVLEGLSMR
-1046 LHDEDEAIDT
+1046 LHNKDESIDI
-1056 LGAEFRSL
+1056 LGAEFRLL
-1064 GLKAGISRLNRNDN
+1064 GLKAGISRLNGNDN
-1078 DSGGMSGYN
+1078 DSGGMCDYN
-1087 IECVIN
+1087 MERVIN

-1098 DGNESEKLKW
+1098 DGNELEKLEW
-1108 LDTIFDVIDHS
+1108 LDTIFDVIDNN
-1119 YGRLYS
+1119 YGFLYS
-1125 FKNVVGKTAS
+1125 FETVIEKTIS

-1143 RIFEGAGRQ
+1143 RIFEGTDKQR
-1152 KQSRLYFIRSDD
+1152 QSRLYFIRGNN

-1177 LLEWCCY
+1177 LLEWCFF
-1184 KNDSSIFA
+1184 KNDSNIFA

-1200 WVKDEITSA
+1200 WVKDEVTSV

-1214 VAIKLLE
+1214 VATKLLE
-1221 LAPEPKIVLEA
+1221 LAPEPKVVLEA
-1232 FVARTAPSSWSGSLA
+1232 FAECTTPSCWSGSLA

-1272 KSVNEKLIRW
+1272 KSVNEDLIRW

-1289 EHKDAEGRE
+1289 ERKDTEGRE

>member
-35 GHSPARVNWS
+35 GHSPAWVNWS
-45 GSINAPDHGID
+45 GSINAPDDGID

-61 PVAQL
+61 PVVQL
-66 TTGFLE
+66 TTGFIE

-81 KHSMSKTAITKEM
+81 KHSMPKTAITKEM

-125 PMLKDRIETMQDAV
+125 PMLKDRIEAMQDAA

-149 LSFYDR
+149 LRFYDR

-193 QGAVDTIIF
+193 QGAEDTIIF

-264 TDALDRTITVY
+264 TDALDRTIAVY
-275 VDTGAK
+275 VDTGAE

-366 IGENNARRI
+366 IGQNNARRI
-375 AKFADGNARVS
+375 AEFADGNARVS

-400 QLSDTQLFNRLFDQ
+400 QLSDAQLFNRLFDQ

-422 KEQAEI
+422 REQAEI

-435 SISDPDVGESELE
+435 SISDPDVGGSEVE
-448 VLGSLSE
+448 VLGSLSG

-477 AHWRAILPHAIS
+477 AHWRAILPHAIA

-503 QLRVTFEASNNQRL
+503 QLRATFEASNNQRL

-532 VAIEIVEGWLQPE
+532 VAIEIVEIWLQPE

-567 VAPTALLDRIEVEL
+567 VAPTALLDRIEIEL

-591 TTSNRTTIIELF
+591 TISNRTTIIELF

-682 ISDIVARRSLGL
+682 TSDIVARRSLGL

-704 FWSGIGVY
+704 FWSGIEGY

-735 TFINFALQLGISSD
+735 TFINFALQLGSSSD
-749 LELKNCARK
+749 FELKKCARQ
-758 ILANQFRGMWFQ
+758 ILANQFRGMWF
-770 EPMREILIDVAR
+770 EEAMREILIDAAR

-803 DYTEHQNNQEVESL
+803 DYTEYQNNQEVESI

-826 ELKPNELI
+826 ELEPNELI
-834 SIIMAYVFSSSGDY
+834 SITMAYVFSSSGDY
-848 WALDDDFRL
+848 WALDDDFRQ
-857 DTTEK
+857 DTTDK

-875 LLGQEFAC
+875 LLGQEFAR
-883 SSYTLGELGSNL
+883 SSHTLDELGSNL

-912 KGTYDQKI
+912 KGAYDQKI
-920 YWQNLVDELKKHPE
+920 YWQNLVDELKKYPE

-945 IDEVDSVNRELAQE
+945 IEEVDSVNRELAQE

-977 HPQREFTVNDLNRC
+977 HPQREFTVNDSESL
-991 MTILDDPDIRP
+991 
-1002 IMYGPILWRK
+1002 YGNF
-1012 EYGDLPK
+1012 G
-1019 ECILDL
+1019 
-1025 TSRLLRKPNG
+1025 
-1035 DDVVLDGLSMR
+1035 
-1046 LHDEDEAIDT
+1046 
-1056 LGAEFRSL
+1056 
-1064 GLKAGISRLNRNDN
+1064 
-1078 DSGGMSGYN
+1078 
-1087 IECVIN
+1087 
-1093 AALRF
+1093 
-1098 DGNESEKLKW
+1098 
-1108 LDTIFDVIDHS
+1108 
-1119 YGRLYS
+1119 
-1125 FKNVVGKTAS
+1125 
-1135 LMPEEFLC
+1135 
-1143 RIFEGAGRQ
+1143 
-1152 KQSRLYFIRSDD
+1152 
-1164 RNGSVLEKIDKNV
+1164 
-1177 LLEWCCY
+1177 
-1184 KNDSSIFA
+1184 
-1192 AVATGINL
+1192 
-1200 WVKDEITSA
+1200 
-1209 TILSE
+1209 
-1214 VAIKLLE
+1214 
-1221 LAPEPKIVLEA
+1221 
-1232 FVARTAPSSWSGSLA
+1232 
-1247 NIMQSRADA
+1247 
-1256 ISQLITHERT
+1256 
-1266 DISIAA
+1266 
-1272 KSVNEKLIRW
+1272 
-1282 IENERVR
+1282 
-1289 EHKDAEGRE
+1289 
-1298 QRFE
+1298 

>member
-45 GSINAPDHGID
+45 GSINAPDDGID

-81 KHSMSKTAITKEM
+81 KHSMPRNAITKEM
-94 VIDGE
+94 VMNGE

-116 VSLADDCSP
+116 VSLADDCTTP
-125 PMLKDRIETMQDAV
+125 VLNNRIEAMQDAV

-193 QGAVDTIIF
+193 QGAEDTIIF

-264 TDALDRTITVY
+264 TDALDRTTAVY
-275 VDTGAK
+275 VDTGAE

-359 LLRRFPN
+359 LCRRFPN
-366 IGENNARRI
+366 IGQNNARRI
-375 AKFADGNARVS
+375 AEFADGNSRVS

-400 QLSDTQLFNRLFDQ
+400 QLSDAQLFNRLFDQ

-448 VLGSLSE
+448 VLGYLSG
-455 YSKKQLF
+455 YSKNQLF

-477 AHWRAILPHAIS
+477 AHWRAILPHAIA
-489 NRLASSALDSIPTE
+489 NRLASSALDSITTE
-503 QLRVTFEASNNQRL
+503 QLRATFEASNNQRL

-545 GLLGKILE
+545 GLLGKILG

-567 VAPTALLDRIEVEL
+567 VAPDTLLNRIQVEL
-581 LSSQFKEVML
+581 
-591 TTSNRTTIIELF
+591 TNSNFNELKRYDSRRTTT
-603 QSAPDVLRLA
+603 
-613 SIIKILQALAYEA
+613 IKLLQALAYEPRN
-626 SDFERCAKLLI
+626 FVQCAKLLI
-637 LIADYEEESSKNDT
+637 RIADNEKESNNHDD
-651 ARQKLTKF
+651 AGQKLTKF
-659 YQPYLSGTH
+659 FQAYLSGTH

-682 ISDIVARRSLGL
+682 TSDIVARRSLGL
-694 KMLSTALDGG
+694 KMLSIALDGG
-704 FWSGIGVY
+704 LWSGIGLY

-749 LELKNCARK
+749 LELKNCARQ
-758 ILANQFRGMWFQ
+758 ILANQFRGLWFQ
-770 EPMREILIDVAR
+770 EAMREILIDVAR
-782 KLHNDSPWGEGWIA
+782 KLHNDSPWGEGWKA

-803 DYTEHQNNQEVESL
+803 DYSKSQDSQNLKQI
-817 PDNLAALEK
+817 PDNLVALEK
-826 ELKPNELI
+826 ELEPNSLI
-834 SIIMAYVFSSSGDY
+834 SKTITFVFSGGRDY
-848 WALDDDFRL
+848 WALDNDFNHSSGDKYTDARKRL
-857 DTTEK
+857 DANAQ
-862 YSKSEKRLADKAQ
+862 RLGE
-875 LLGQEFAC
+875 LFAI
-883 SSYTLGELGSNL
+883 SNHKLHELGSNL

-907 GKGLA
+907 GTGLA
-912 KGTYDQKI
+912 KGAYDQKI

-945 IDEVDSVNRELAQE
+945 IDEVDFVNRELAQE

-977 HPQREFTVNDLNRC
+977 HPQRKFTVNDLNRC

-1035 DDVVLDGLSMR
+1035 DDIVLDGLSMR

-1056 LGAEFRSL
+1056 LGAEFRLL
-1064 GLKAGISRLNRNDN
+1064 GLKAGISRLKRNDN
-1078 DSGGMSGYN
+1078 DSGGMSDYN
-1087 IECVIN
+1087 MERVIN

-1098 DGNESEKLKW
+1098 DGNESEKLEW
-1108 LDTIFDVIDHS
+1108 LDTIFNVIDSS
-1119 YGRLYS
+1119 YGCLYS
-1125 FKNVVGKTAS
+1125 FKNVIGKTAS
-1135 LMPEEFLC
+1135 LMPAEFLC
-1143 RIFEGAGRQ
+1143 RVFDGAGRQ

-1164 RNGSVLEKIDKNV
+1164 RNGSALEKIDIDF
-1177 LLEWCCY
+1177 LLEWCCT

-1192 AVATGINL
+1192 VVATGINL
-1200 WVKDEITSA
+1200 WVKDETTSA

-1214 VAIKLLE
+1214 VATKLLE

-1232 FVARTAPSSWSGSLA
+1232 FAARTAPSSWSGSLA

-1266 DISIAA
+1266 DISIAT
-1272 KSVNEKLIRW
+1272 KSVNENLIRW

-1289 EHKDAEGRE
+1289 ERKDAEGRE

>member
-45 GSINAPDHGID
+45 GSINAPDDGID

-61 PVAQL
+61 PVEQL
-66 TTGFLE
+66 TTGFIE

-81 KHSMSKTAITKEM
+81 KHSMPKTAITKEM
-94 VIDGE
+94 VIDDE

-125 PMLKDRIETMQDAV
+125 PMLKDRIEAMQDAA

-149 LSFYDR
+149 LCFFDR

-193 QGAVDTIIF
+193 QGAEDTIIF

-264 TDALDRTITVY
+264 TDALDRTIAVY
-275 VDTGAK
+275 VDTGAE

-314 LAKRVSTACDNVKLI
+314 LAKRVSTTCDNVKLI

-366 IGENNARRI
+366 IGQNNARRI
-375 AKFADGNARVS
+375 AEFADGNARVS

-400 QLSDTQLFNRLFDQ
+400 QLSDAQLFNRLFNQ

-422 KEQAEI
+422 REQAEI

-448 VLGSLSE
+448 VLGSLSG
-455 YSKKQLF
+455 YSKNQLF

-477 AHWRAILPHAIS
+477 AHWRAILPHAIA

-532 VAIEIVEGWLQPE
+532 VAIEIVESWLQPE

-567 VAPTALLDRIEVEL
+567 VAPDTLLNRIQVEL
-581 LSSQFKEVML
+581 
-591 TTSNRTTIIELF
+591 TNSNFNELKRYDSRRTTT
-603 QSAPDVLRLA
+603 
-613 SIIKILQALAYEA
+613 IKLLQALAYEP
-626 SDFERCAKLLI
+626 SNFVQCAKLLI
-637 LIADYEEESSKNDT
+637 RIADNEKESNNHDD
-651 ARQKLTKF
+651 AGQKLTKF
-659 YQPYLSGTH
+659 FQAYLSGTH

-682 ISDIVARRSLGL
+682 TSDIVARRSLGL

-704 FWSGIGVY
+704 LWSGIGLY

-723 EPDYD
+723 EPNYN
-728 ELVEWRH
+728 ELIDWRH
-735 TFINFALQLGISSD
+735 AFINVALQLGISSD
-749 LELKNCARK
+749 LELKNCARQ

-770 EPMREILIDVAR
+770 EAMREILIDVAH
-782 KLHNDSPWGEGWIA
+782 KLHNDSPWGDGWKA

-803 DYTEHQNNQEVESL
+803 DYSKRQDSQNLKQI
-817 PDNLAALEK
+817 PDNLVALEK
-826 ELKPNELI
+826 ELEPNNLI
-834 SIIMAYVFSSSGDY
+834 SKIITFVLSGGRDY
-848 WALDDDFRL
+848 WALDNDFNHNSG
-857 DTTEK
+857 DK
-862 YSKSEKRLADKAQ
+862 YTDARKRLEANAQ
-875 LLGQEFAC
+875 RLGELFAI
-883 SSYTLGELGSNL
+883 SSHKLYELGSNL
-895 FSADWMPYRIAF
+895 FSSEWMPYRAAF

-912 KGTYDQKI
+912 KGTCDQRV
-920 YWQNLVDELKKHPE
+920 YWQQLIDELELHLDL
-934 INKDFSVFKGF
+934 NKNFSVLSGF
-945 IDEVDSVNRELAQE
+945 IEEVDFVNKELAQE
-959 FLEQCAKHN
+959 ILDQCAQHSD
-968 ELRNVLVAL
+968 LRKVLVDL
-977 HPQREFTVNDLNRC
+977 HPWKGFAINDFNRC
-991 MTILDDPDIRP
+991 IAILNDSDISP
-1002 IMYGPILWRK
+1002 FMYGAILWAAK
-1012 EYGDLPK
+1012 YADLPS
-1019 ECILDL
+1019 ECILNL
-1025 TSRLLRKPNG
+1025 TLRLLNKPNG

-1046 LHDEDEAIDT
+1046 LHDTDEAIDT
-1056 LGAEFRSL
+1056 LGAEFRLL
-1064 GLKAGISRLNRNDN
+1064 GLKAGISRLKGNDN
-1078 DSGGMSGYN
+1078 DSGGMSDYN
-1087 IECVIN
+1087 MEHVIN

-1098 DGNESEKLKW
+1098 DGNESEKLEW
-1108 LDTIFDVIDHS
+1108 LNTIFDVIDNS
-1119 YGRLYS
+1119 YGCLYS
-1125 FKNVVGKTAS
+1125 FANVIGKTAS
-1135 LMPEEFLC
+1135 LMPEEFLS
-1143 RIFEGAGRQ
+1143 RVFEGTDRQ

-1177 LLEWCCY
+1177 LLEWCCD

-1200 WVKDEITSA
+1200 WVKDETTSA
-1209 TILSE
+1209 TTLSE

-1232 FVARTAPSSWSGSLA
+1232 FAARAAPSSWSGSLA

-1266 DISIAA
+1266 GISIAT

-1282 IENERVR
+1282 IENERDR
-1289 EHKDAEGRE
+1289 ERKDAEGRE

>member
-45 GSINAPDHGID
+45 GSINAPDDGID

-61 PVAQL
+61 PVMQL

-72 RPNTILQSK
+72 KPNTILQSK
-81 KHSMSKTAITKEM
+81 KHSMPKTAITKEM
-94 VIDGE
+94 IIDGE

-125 PMLKDRIETMQDAV
+125 PMLKDRIEAMQDAA

-149 LSFYDR
+149 LNFYDR

-166 SVMLWV
+166 SVMLWM

-264 TDALDRTITVY
+264 IDALDRTIAVY
-275 VDTGAK
+275 VDTGAE

-287 VMLERLISENR
+287 AMLERLISENR

-329 TIEYDIRD
+329 TIEYDIKD

-344 VIHIETVGPEVAEKL
+344 VIHIETVGSEVAEKL

-366 IGENNARRI
+366 IGQNNARRI
-375 AKFADGNARVS
+375 AEFANGNARVS

-400 QLSDTQLFNRLFDQ
+400 QLSDAQLFNRLFDQ
-414 RNHQNDDL
+414 RNHQSDDL
-422 KEQAEI
+422 REQAEI

-448 VLGSLSE
+448 VLGSFSG
-455 YSKKQLF
+455 YSKNQLF

-477 AHWRAILPHAIS
+477 AHWRAILPHAIA
-489 NRLASSALDSIPTE
+489 NRLAFSALDSIPTE
-503 QLRVTFEASNNQRL
+503 QLRATFEFSNNQRL

-532 VAIEIVEGWLQPE
+532 VAIKIVEDWLQPE

-567 VAPTALLDRIEVEL
+567 VAPDALLNRIQLEL
-581 LSSQFKEVML
+581 
-591 TTSNRTTIIELF
+591 TNSNFNELKRYDPRRTTT
-603 QSAPDVLRLA
+603 
-613 SIIKILQALAYEA
+613 IKLLQALAYEPTN
-626 SDFERCAKLLI
+626 FKQCAKLLI
-637 LIADYEEESSKNDT
+637 RIADDEKENNNHDD

-659 YQPYLSGTH
+659 FQPYLSGTH
-668 ASIEQRIE
+668 ASIEQRTE

-682 ISDIVARRSLGL
+682 TSDIIVRRSLGL
-694 KMLSTALDGG
+694 KMLSTALSDG
-704 FWSGIGVY
+704 FWSGIGLY

-723 EPDYD
+723 EPNYD

-735 TFINFALQLGISSD
+735 AFINIALQLGISSD
-749 LELKNCARK
+749 LELKNSARQ
-758 ILANQFRGMWFQ
+758 ILANQFRGMWYQ
-770 EPMREILIDVAR
+770 EAMREILIDAAR
-782 KLHNDSPWGEGWIA
+782 KLHSYSPWSKGWKA

-803 DYTEHQNNQEVESL
+803 NYSKSQDSQNLKQIPDSL
-817 PDNLAALEK
+817 VALEK
-826 ELKPNELI
+826 ELEPNNLI
-834 SIIMAYVFSSSGDY
+834 SKIITFVFSGGRDY
-848 WALDDDFRL
+848 WALDNDFNHNAGDKYT
-857 DTTEK
+857 DTQ
-862 YSKSEKRLADKAQ
+862 KRLEANAQ
-875 LLGQEFAC
+875 R
-883 SSYTLGELGSNL
+883 LGEIFAISNHKLHELGPNL
-895 FSADWMPYRIAF
+895 FSADWMPYRMAF
-907 GKGLA
+907 GTGLA
-912 KGTYDQKI
+912 KGAYDQKI
-920 YWQNLVDELKKHPE
+920 YWQNLVDELKKYPE

-945 IDEVDSVNRELAQE
+945 IEEVDSVNKELAQE

-991 MTILDDPDIRP
+991 MTILYDPDIRP
-1002 IMYGPILWRK
+1002 IMYEPILWRK

-1025 TSRLLRKPNG
+1025 TSRILSKPNG
-1035 DDVVLDGLSMR
+1035 DDVVIDSLSMR

-1056 LGAEFRSL
+1056 LGAEFRLL
-1064 GLKAGISRLNRNDN
+1064 GLKAGISRLKRNDN
-1078 DSGGMSGYN
+1078 DSDGMSDYN
-1087 IECVIN
+1087 MERVIN

-1098 DGNESEKLKW
+1098 DGNESEKLEW
-1108 LDTIFDVIDHS
+1108 LDTIFDVIDNS
-1119 YGRLYS
+1119 YGCIYS
-1125 FKNVVGKTAS
+1125 FANVIGKTAS
-1135 LMPEEFLC
+1135 LMPNEFLC
-1143 RIFEGAGRQ
+1143 RVFEGTDRQ
-1152 KQSRLYFIRSDD
+1152 KQYRLYFIRSDD
-1164 RNGSVLEKIDKNV
+1164 RNGSALEKIDRDL
-1177 LLEWCCY
+1177 LLEWCCT

-1200 WVKDEITSA
+1200 WVKDEITSV

-1214 VAIKLLE
+1214 AALKLLE
-1221 LAPEPKIVLEA
+1221 LAPEPKVVLEA
-1232 FVARTAPSSWSGSLA
+1232 FAARTAPSSWSGSLA

-1266 DISIAA
+1266 DISIAT

-1289 EHKDAEGRE
+1289 ERKDTEGRE

>member
-1 MAIFDIEKDELLGL
+1 MAIFDIEKGELLGL

-29 AEVAAH
+29 AEVAVH

-45 GSINAPDHGID
+45 GSINAPDDGID

-61 PVAQL
+61 PVEQL
-66 TTGFLE
+66 TTGFIE

-81 KHSMSKTAITKEM
+81 KHSMPKTAITKEM

-125 PMLKDRIETMQDAV
+125 PMLKDRIEAMQDAA

-149 LSFYDR
+149 LCFFDR

-193 QGAVDTIIF
+193 QGAEDTIIF

-264 TDALDRTITVY
+264 TDALDRTIAVY
-275 VDTGAK
+275 VDTGAE

-344 VIHIETVGPEVAEKL
+344 VIHVETVGPEVAEKL

-366 IGENNARRI
+366 IGQNNARRI
-375 AKFADGNARVS
+375 AEFADGNARVS

-400 QLSDTQLFNRLFDQ
+400 QLSDAQLFNRLFDQ

-422 KEQAEI
+422 REQAEI

-435 SISDPDVGESELE
+435 SISDPDVGGSELE
-448 VLGSLSE
+448 VLGSLSG
-455 YSKKQLF
+455 YSKNQLF

-477 AHWRAILPHAIS
+477 AHWRAILPHAIA
-489 NRLASSALDSIPTE
+489 NRLASSALDSIPIE
-503 QLRVTFEASNNQRL
+503 QLRATFEASNNQRL

-567 VAPTALLDRIEVEL
+567 VAPDALLNRIQVEI
-581 LSSQFKEVML
+581 
-591 TTSNRTTIIELF
+591 TNSNFNELKRYDSRRTTT
-603 QSAPDVLRLA
+603 
-613 SIIKILQALAYEA
+613 IKLLQALAYEPRN
-626 SDFERCAKLLI
+626 FVQCAKLLI
-637 LIADYEEESSKNDT
+637 RIADNEKESNNHDD
-651 ARQKLTKF
+651 AGQKLTKF
-659 YQPYLSGTH
+659 FQAYLSGTH

-682 ISDIVARRSLGL
+682 TSDIVARRSLGL

-704 FWSGIGVY
+704 LWSGIGLY

-728 ELVEWRH
+728 ELVGWRH

-749 LELKNCARK
+749 LELKNCARQ

-770 EPMREILIDVAR
+770 EAMREILIDAAR
-782 KLHNDSPWGEGWIA
+782 KLHSYVPWSEGWKA

-803 DYTEHQNNQEVESL
+803 NYSKSQDSQNLKQIPDSL
-817 PDNLAALEK
+817 VALEK
-826 ELKPNELI
+826 ELEPNSLI
-834 SIIMAYVFSSSGDY
+834 SKTITFVFSGGRDY
-848 WALDDDFRL
+848 WALDNGFNHSSGD
-857 DTTEK
+857 K
-862 YSKSEKRLADKAQ
+862 YTDARKRLEANAQ
-875 LLGQEFAC
+875 RLGELFAI
-883 SSYTLGELGSNL
+883 SNHKLHELGSNL

-907 GKGLA
+907 GTGLA
-912 KGTYDQKI
+912 KGAYDQKI

-1035 DDVVLDGLSMR
+1035 DDAVLDGFSMR

-1056 LGAEFRSL
+1056 LGAEFRLL
-1064 GLKAGISRLNRNDN
+1064 GLKAGISRLKRNDN
-1078 DSGGMSGYN
+1078 DSDGMSDYN
-1087 IECVIN
+1087 MEHVIN

-1098 DGNESEKLKW
+1098 GGNESEKLEW
-1108 LDTIFDVIDHS
+1108 LNTIFEVIDNS
-1119 YGRLYS
+1119 YGCLYS
-1125 FKNVVGKTAS
+1125 FENVIGKTAS
-1135 LMPEEFLC
+1135 LMPEEFLS
-1143 RIFEGAGRQ
+1143 RVFEGTDRQ

-1177 LLEWCCY
+1177 LLEWCCD

-1200 WVKDEITSA
+1200 WVKDETTSA

-1214 VAIKLLE
+1214 VATKLLE
-1221 LAPEPKIVLEA
+1221 LAPEPKVVLEA
-1232 FVARTAPSSWSGSLA
+1232 FAECTTPSCWSGSLA
-1247 NIMQSRADA
+1247 NIMQCRADA

-1282 IENERVR
+1282 IENERGR
-1289 EHKDAEGRE
+1289 ERKDAEGRE

>member
-45 GSINAPDHGID
+45 GSINAPDGGID

-61 PVAQL
+61 PVKQL

-81 KHSMSKTAITKEM
+81 KHSMPKMAITKEM
-94 VIDGE
+94 VIGGK

-116 VSLADDCSP
+116 VSLADDCTTP
-125 PMLKDRIETMQDAV
+125 VLNNRIEAMQDAV

-193 QGAVDTIIF
+193 QGAVDKIIF

-252 QALFDETVDTVG
+252 QALFDETVNTVG
-264 TDALDRTITVY
+264 TDALDRTIAVY

-366 IGENNARRI
+366 IGQNNARRI
-375 AKFADGNARVS
+375 AEFADGNARIS

-400 QLSDTQLFNRLFDQ
+400 QLSDAQLFNRLFDQ

-435 SISDPDVGESELE
+435 SISDPDVGENELE
-448 VLGSLSE
+448 VLGSLSG
-455 YSKKQLF
+455 YSKNQLF

-477 AHWRAILPHAIS
+477 AHWRAILPQAIA

-503 QLRVTFEASNNQRL
+503 QLRTIFEFSNNQRL

-532 VAIEIVEGWLQPE
+532 VAIEIVEDWLQPE

-567 VAPTALLDRIEVEL
+567 VAPDALLNRIQIVLTSSNFNEL
-581 LSSQFKEVML
+581 
-591 TTSNRTTIIELF
+591 THYAPRRTTTLK
-603 QSAPDVLRLA
+603 L
-613 SIIKILQALAYEA
+613 LQALAYEPKN
-626 SDFERCAKLLI
+626 FELCAKLLI
-637 LIADYEEESSKNDT
+637 SIADDEKESSNHDD

-659 YQPYLSGTH
+659 FQPYLSGTH
-668 ASIEQRIE
+668 ASIEQRIK
-676 IMNECL
+676 ILNDCL
-682 ISDIVARRSLGL
+682 ISNTITRRSLGL
-694 KMLSTALDGG
+694 KMLSTALNSGP
-704 FWSGIGVY
+704 WSGIGLH

-723 EPDYD
+723 EPNYD

-735 TFINFALQLGISSD
+735 AFINCALQLGISND
-749 LELKNCARK
+749 LELKNSARQ
-758 ILANQFRGMWFQ
+758 ILANQFRGMWYQ
-770 EPMREILIDVAR
+770 EAMREILIDAAR
-782 KLHNDSPWGEGWIA
+782 KLHSFSPWSEGWKA

-803 DYTEHQNNQEVESL
+803 NYSKSQDSQNLKPIPDSL
-817 PDNLAALEK
+817 VALEK
-826 ELKPNELI
+826 ELEPNNLI
-834 SIIMAYVFSSSGDY
+834 SKIITFVLSQGRDY
-848 WALDDDFRL
+848 WALDNDFNHNAG
-857 DTTEK
+857 DK
-862 YSKSEKRLADKAQ
+862 YTDAQKRLEANAQ
-875 LLGQEFAC
+875 RLGKIFAI
-883 SSYTLGELGSNL
+883 SNHKLYELGSNL
-895 FSADWMPYRIAF
+895 FSSEWMPYRAAF

-912 KGTYDQKI
+912 KGTCDQKI
-920 YWQNLVDELKKHPE
+920 HWQNLVDELKKYPE

-945 IDEVDSVNRELAQE
+945 IEEVDSINRELAQE
-959 FLEQCAKHN
+959 ILDQCAQHS
-968 ELRNVLVAL
+968 ELKKVLVDL
-977 HPQREFTVNDLNRC
+977 HPWKEFTINDFNRC
-991 MTILDDPDIRP
+991 IAILDDSDINP
-1002 IMYGPILWRK
+1002 FMYGAILWAAK
-1012 EYGDLPK
+1012 YADLPR

-1025 TSRLLRKPNG
+1025 TSRLLSKPNG
-1035 DDVVLDGLSMR
+1035 DDVVLEGLSMR
-1046 LHDEDEAIDT
+1046 LHDKDESIDI
-1056 LGAEFRSL
+1056 LGAEFRLL
-1064 GLKAGISRLNRNDN
+1064 GLKAGISRLKRNDN
-1078 DSGGMSGYN
+1078 DSGSMSDYN
-1087 IECVIN
+1087 MERVIN

-1098 DGNESEKLKW
+1098 DGNEPEKLEW
-1108 LDTIFDVIDHS
+1108 LDTIFDVIDNS
-1119 YGRLYS
+1119 YGYLYS
-1125 FKNVVGKTAS
+1125 FETVIEKTVS

-1143 RIFEGAGRQ
+1143 RIFEGTDRQ
-1152 KQSRLYFIRSDD
+1152 KQSRLYFIRGND
-1164 RNGSVLEKIDKNV
+1164 RNGSVLEKIDKNS
-1177 LLEWCCY
+1177 LLEWCCF
-1184 KNDSSIFA
+1184 KNDSNIFA

-1200 WVKDEITSA
+1200 WVKDEATSI

-1214 VAIKLLE
+1214 MATKLLE
-1221 LAPEPKIVLEA
+1221 LAPEPKVVLEA
-1232 FVARTAPSSWSGSLA
+1232 FAECTTPSCWSGSLA
-1247 NIMQSRADA
+1247 NIMQSKADA
-1256 ISQLITHERT
+1256 ISQLITHDRT

-1272 KSVNEKLIRW
+1272 KSVNEKLTHR
-1282 IENERVR
+1282 IENERSHER
-1289 EHKDAEGRE
+1289 KDAEERE